1 MSSSRARGKCTSGVT
16 VILCR
21 LEMVA
26 FIQQQLVELD
36 CEARAATLWGY
47 PLHAMRETL
56 ALGKFLSF

>member
-1 MSSSRARGKCTSGVT
+1 
-16 VILCR
+16 
-21 LEMVA
+21 MVA